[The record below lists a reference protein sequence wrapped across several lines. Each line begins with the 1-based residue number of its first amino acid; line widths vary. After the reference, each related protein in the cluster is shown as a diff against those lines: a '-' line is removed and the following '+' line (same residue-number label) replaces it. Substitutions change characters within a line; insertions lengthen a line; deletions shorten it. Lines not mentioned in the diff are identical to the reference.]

1 MTPDELEKMY
11 RIFLNWY
18 AMPKSSREPKEMSE
32 FCEEFN
38 TDVSTLAE
46 FQSREEYTDDLYRAS
61 IAWGKSKVPEL
72 LHILYARY
80 KESHNP
86 NDLRMYKDL
95 LNLDKAAAGK
105 KDDTESSRS
114 GILRELFESSR

>member
-1 MTPDELEKMY
+1 MTPDELERMY
-11 RIFLNWY
+11 KIFLNWY
-18 AMPKSSREPKEMSE
+18 AMPKSSREPKEME
-32 FCEEFN
+32 DFCAQFN
-38 TDVSTLAE
+38 TDRSTLAE
-46 FQSREEYTDDLYRAS
+46 FQHREEFTDDLYRAS

-95 LNLDKAAAGK
+95 LNLDKAASK
-105 KDDTESSRS
+105 KEDTESSRT